1 MLPITAHGTT
11 FPGRRDVNQDDILH
25 FYPSPDSF
33 FLAVADGMG
42 GMAGG
47 QIASQTVLQ
56 TVETFLRDQFEAKT
70 ISPSSLKRILADAF
84 DQAQGTIRDI
94 TEQDPSLE
102 GMGTTL
108 TCVLGCED
116 QFVAGNLGDSRVYY
130 LRDGEIVQVTE
141 DHSYLREFE
150 KEAGSEG
157 LDPDLIAQYGH
168 IISKTV
174 DGKGD
179 EPDLFPQNE
188 DAFVLNEQE
197 GFLLCSD
204 GLIVNDLEDQ
214 QELFKSYLIGTPD
227 LKTAAES
234 LVSLAYYSG
243 STDNISVVLSEV
255 GSLNREPG
263 QVRTY
268 PFPPREEE
276 PASSSS

>member
-1 MLPITAHGTT
+1 MLPISAHGTT

-33 FLAVADGMG
+33 FLGVADGMG

-56 TVETFLRDQFEAKT
+56 TVESVLREAFEDGVAPDMLKDVLDEAFEA
-70 ISPSSLKRILADAF
+70 A
-84 DQAQGTIRDI
+84 QASIREI

-108 TCVLGCED
+108 TCVLGCENR
-116 QFVAGNLGDSRVYY
+116 FIAGNLGDSRVYY
-130 LRDGEIVQVTE
+130 LSEGTIQQVTE

-150 KEAGSEG
+150 KEAGDENI
-157 LDPDLIAQYGH
+157 DPEFIEQYGH
-168 IISKTV
+168 IINKTL
-174 DGKGD
+174 DGSGD
-179 EPDLFPQNE
+179 EPDFFPKEAPFYKLQEE
-188 DAFVLNEQE
+188 D

-204 GLIVNDLEDQ
+204 GLIVDKLQDQ
-214 QELFKSYLIGTPD
+214 KQLFKSYMLGTPD
-227 LKTAAES
+227 LQTAAES

-243 STDNISVVLSEV
+243 STDNISAVLAEA
-255 GSLNREPG
+255 GTLERELG
-263 QVRTY
+263 RVRTY

-276 PASSSS
+276 PA